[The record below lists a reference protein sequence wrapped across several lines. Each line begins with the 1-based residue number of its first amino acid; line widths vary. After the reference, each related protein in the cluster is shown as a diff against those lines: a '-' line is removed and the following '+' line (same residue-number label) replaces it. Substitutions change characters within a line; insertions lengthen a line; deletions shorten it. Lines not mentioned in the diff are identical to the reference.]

1 MEWKI
6 EVGYKSNATDSYG
19 EGIKN
24 DIKDL
29 GILDVQDVKTMQ
41 IYILLG
47 DVDESDVENICKNLL
62 TDSITQYYEY
72 KNSEHHRNDIDAWVV
87 DVTYKPGVTD
97 AVGESTVKGIKDLGI
112 SGIKSVKTGKR
123 FIIKGDINEDDI
135 TTICRRLLANE
146 VIQNYSYYKI
156 KGEKE

>member
-6 EVGYKSNATDSYG
+6 EVGYKPNATDSYG

-41 IYILLG
+41 IYMLVG
-47 DVDESDVENICKNLL
+47 DIDESDVENICKNLL

-72 KNSEHHRNDIDAWVV
+72 KSSEHHKNDIGAWVI

-97 AVGESTVKGIKDLGI
+97 AIGDSTVKGIKDLGI
-112 SGIKSVKTGKR
+112 TGIESAKTGKR
-123 FIIKGDINEDDI
+123 FIIKGNLSEDDI

-146 VIQNYSYYKI
+146 VIQNYRYYRI
-156 KGEKE
+156 TENR

>member
-6 EVGYKSNATDSYG
+6 EVGYKPNATDSYG

-29 GILDVQDVKTMQ
+29 GILGVQNVKTMQ
-41 IYILLG
+41 IYMLVG
-47 DVDESDVENICKNLL
+47 DIDESDVENICKNLL

-72 KNSEHHRNDIDAWVV
+72 KKTGHHKDDIGAWVI

-97 AVGESTVKGIKDLGI
+97 TVGDSTVKGIKDLGI
-112 SGIKSVKTGKR
+112 SGIKSAKTGKR
-123 FIIKGDINEDDI
+123 FIIKGELSEDDI
-135 TTICRRLLANE
+135 GTICRRLLANE
-146 VIQNYSYYKI
+146 VIQNYSYYKVTNN
-156 KGEKE
+156 